1 LITELINSS
10 LSYLTLLGQIIL
22 LVVLVM
28 FLNKKNLSFLK
39 KNVILFAFIVALIA
53 TTGSL
58 FYSEILG
65 YTPCKLCWLQRIFMY
80 PLVLLFGISLFKKDN
95 NIIPYGLGMSLVGAI
110 IAIYH
115 YLLQIGFVS
124 GMSCGVV
131 GHSAEC
137 SKRFVM
143 DLGYIT
149 IPMMAFTAFLLIF
162 LFLYLKR
169 K

>member
-1 LITELINSS
+1 MITEAINSS
-10 LSYLTLLGQIIL
+10 LSYLTLLGQVIL

-28 FLNKKNLSFLK
+28 FLSKKNLSFFK
-39 KNVILFAFIVALIA
+39 KNAFIVALIA
-53 TTGSL
+53 TSGSL

-95 NIIPYGLGMSLVGAI
+95 NIIPYGLGMSLFGVI
-110 IAIYH
+110 IAVYH

-131 GHSAEC
+131 GYSVEC

-143 DLGYIT
+143 DFGYIT
-149 IPMMAFTAFLLIF
+149 IPMMSLIAFLLIF

>member
-1 LITELINSS
+1 MITEAINSS
-10 LSYLTLLGQIIL
+10 LSYLTLLGQVIL

-28 FLNKKNLSFLK
+28 FLSKKNLSFFK
-39 KNVILFAFIVALIA
+39 KNAILFAFIVALIA
-53 TTGSL
+53 TSGSL

-95 NIIPYGLGMSLVGAI
+95 NIIPYGLGMSLFGVI
-110 IAIYH
+110 IAVYH

-131 GHSAEC
+131 GYSVEC

-143 DLGYIT
+143 DFGYIT
-149 IPMMAFTAFLLIF
+149 IPMMSLIAFLLIF